1 MRWHILVQVGG
12 TASCYTV
19 SGAVDG
25 TVCLWNGHT
34 LSESQRVHTTAVSAI
49 TTLPPPE
56 GTTGDTHCTEHIVK
70 AASMFRIILYAAILL
85 ST

>member
-1 MRWHILVQVGG
+1 MMTDFANFTQPCACDGIHVQVGG

-56 GTTGDTHCTEHIVK
+56 GTTGTIHLNKHIVN
-70 AASMFRIILYAAILL
+70 RC
-85 ST
+85 

>member
-1 MRWHILVQVGG
+1 MHWHVQVGG

-56 GTTGDTHCTEHIVK
+56 GTTGTAQYTKHIVK
-70 AASMFRIILYAAILL
+70 VADVLLTVLHASVLF